1 MHSMKIFRDVTVA
14 LASFLCFVS
23 CSYSR
28 DKEYAGTCLSFEESL
43 SPVPNLD
50 DYVSVCELIE
60 LSDDVPLPSSS
71 KMLFDK
77 KEESF
82 VFLTNAGIFRYAKDG
97 SYLGKYG
104 EVGRGPGEY
113 LKIYDICISLDG
125 NSLMCLDHENNIM
138 VYSLKDMSF
147 IKKICTNAKLSGLPN
162 GTGIA
167 PSKNGNF
174 YIFVPNPVNY
184 SNPDEHFNCLYEFN
198 EDGEKT
204 GEFIARRDFNIDMTS
219 LFPFMTQNG
228 DSYFLRPQ
236 ENENI
241 LYQIHDGEIS
251 PFARIS
257 FGSKDADP
265 LFCFKDGLDP
275 WMNLSD
281 FLSGNFFKLP
291 FNYFETQTHR
301 TISAFGPNQAVYTF
315 VINKKNNKIISWN
328 IGNNPICPPLFF
340 VGTDGEFFY
349 VLFDKLGIDK
359 ASIPNNYPDALLR
372 YLELNCR
379 FSLKEIGNPYII
391 KIKFC

>member
-1 MHSMKIFRDVTVA
+1 MEFK
-14 LASFLCFVS
+14 
-23 CSYSR
+23 
-28 DKEYAGTCLSFEESL
+28 GTCLNFEESL
-43 SPVPNLD
+43 SPVAHLD
-50 DYVSVCELIE
+50 DYVSKYEIIE
-60 LSDDVPLPSSS
+60 LSDDVPLPSCS
-71 KMLFDK
+71 KMLFDR
-77 KEESF
+77 KEESYI
-82 VFLTNAGIFRYAKDG
+82 FLTNAGIYRYNKEG
-97 SYLGKYG
+97 TFVGRYG

-138 VYSLKDMSF
+138 VYSLKDLSF
-147 IKKICTNAKLSGLPN
+147 IKKICTNAKSLGLPN

-174 YIFVPNPVNY
+174 FIYVPNPVNY
-184 SNPDEHFNCLYEFN
+184 SNPDERFNCLYEFN

-204 GEFIARRDFNIDMTS
+204 GEFIAHRDFNIDMTS
-219 LFPFMTQNG
+219 LFPFMTQNN

-241 LYQIHDGEIS
+241 LYQIHDGEIL

-257 FGSKDADP
+257 FGAKDADP
-265 LFCFKDGLDP
+265 LFCYKDGLDP

-281 FLSGNFFKLP
+281 FLSENFFKLP
-291 FNYFETQTHR
+291 FNYFETQTHS

-315 VINKKNNKIISWN
+315 VINKKSNKIISWN

-349 VLFDKLGIDK
+349 VLFDKFGIEK
-359 ASIPNNYPDALLR
+359 QNIPNNYPDALLR
-372 YLELNCR
+372 YLKLNCR
-379 FSLKEIGNPYII
+379 ISPKATGNPYII